1 MGNIICISNWKGGVG
16 KTTTAVNL
24 SASLAAVEKM
34 TLLVDF
40 DPQAHATVGFGVPP
54 PSPFQSVYHGL
65 MGRADPEEILIET
78 DLKYLK
84 IIPSGTEL
92 FRLEMELMKR
102 TGKEVVL
109 REFLM
114 PLKERFEY
122 IVIDSPP
129 SFSLLSLNAMLAGD
143 SLLIPVQCQFYAV
156 EGLSKMMKTVGLV
169 EKTMGSGWKSTHFFL
184 TFYDGT
190 DQTCVRLADAARK
203 YLGQALLKTTIPR
216 DPELMES
223 AGYGKPLLLR
233 NIASAGGRSYLRLTE
248 ELIDNLDRTVIDG
261 KEATW

>member
-1 MGNIICISNWKGGVG
+1 MGNIICITNWKGGVG

-24 SASLAAVEKM
+24 SASLAAAEKK

-40 DPQAHATVGFGVPP
+40 DPQAHATVGLGAGNL
-54 PSPFQSVYHGL
+54 SMLLSIYHGL
-65 MGRADPEEILIET
+65 MGLADPEEILIET
-78 DLKYLK
+78 DLEYLK
-84 IIPSGTEL
+84 ILPSGTEL
-92 FRLEMELMKR
+92 FRLEMELMHKA
-102 TGKEVVL
+102 GKEVVL
-109 REFLM
+109 KEFLL
-114 PLKERFEY
+114 PLKDRFEY

-143 SLLIPVQCQFYAV
+143 ALLIPVQCQFFAV

-169 EKTMGSGWKSTHFFL
+169 EKTMESGWKSTDFFL

-190 DQTCVRLADAARK
+190 DRTCNRMADAARK

-216 DPELMES
+216 DRELMES

-233 NIASAGGRSYLRLTE
+233 NIASAGGRAYLRLSE
-248 ELIDNLDRTVIDG
+248 ELITRFEPEVI
-261 KEATW
+261 